1 MFGDEFGDEHGDK
14 FGDHQ
19 IWRWIVW
26 HIRHL
31 IWWFTKLGDD
41 ICDIFVT
48 KFGWS
53 PICVNFVARMI
64 ISYVLTHVMMTK
76 NIQGWIFGM
85 ET

>member
-1 MFGDEFGDEHGDK
+1 MFGDEFGDEYGDK

-53 PICVNFVARMI
+53 PIWVMNLVTNWRTNFVI
-64 ISYVLTHVMMTK
+64 HKILC
-76 NIQGWIFGM
+76 
-85 ET
+85 